1 MDFRVI
7 LIPIAEA
14 LFAFLL
20 LPAACGSFEKQAC
33 CARFGAADRRR
44 IHRAWAVP

>member
-7 LIPIAEA
+7 LILIAEA

-20 LPAACGSFEKQAC
+20 LLRAGVLKKQAC
-33 CARFGAADRRR
+33 CARFGAADRRGL
-44 IHRAWAVP
+44 HRAQAVP